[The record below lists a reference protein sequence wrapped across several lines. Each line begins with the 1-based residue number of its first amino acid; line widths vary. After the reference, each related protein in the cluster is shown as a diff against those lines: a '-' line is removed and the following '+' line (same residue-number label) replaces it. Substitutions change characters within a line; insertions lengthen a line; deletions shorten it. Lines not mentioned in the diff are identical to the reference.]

1 MSETE
6 TRIPRSDVSRAT
18 AGTRVLIGL
27 LQGLA
32 LYLIYQAAE
41 NGVWN
46 AGNSGLFAAL
56 LLVAAIAPGLAIS
69 GLGHIPARGL
79 LRWLIPASVVL
90 ALLGFYDIWRSVGA
104 PDWRYGVKPGDARY
118 PSPELWVHALAGFF
132 IAHSMV
138 TAAALDGRRIASY
151 RSYFEASWKLLIQIV
166 FASAFTGLSWL
177 VLVLGAALFHLIKLD
192 FLRDLLGEPWFAIPV
207 TTFAFAYA
215 LHITDVRPAIVRGIR
230 SLLLVLLSWILPVA
244 VLLIGGFLLA
254 LPFTGLDPLW
264 ATKQATALLLAA
276 AAVLVGLVN
285 AAFQDG
291 GVTDD
296 VAPPIRVS
304 ARIAALLPLP
314 MMLIAVYA
322 LGLRVAQYGWTVDRL
337 VAAFCIAV
345 ASCHAVGYFWA
356 AVRSPSWLAR
366 VVPVNV
372 AAAFFTLFLLFA
384 IFSPALDP
392 ARISVNSQVA
402 HLRAGKIA
410 AAAFDYDYLRF
421 SGKRFGQ
428 DALRNLQSESTLAD
442 AATVRLKAAAAL
454 AKQSEWNAK
463 PAKMSQAL
471 LATNITVWPK
481 GAALPTDFL
490 AQDWPAAMKDEAW
503 QYPECLRDS
512 GKTCDAYLI
521 DIDADGSPEVALQL
535 GSGSLGVLKRGGEG
549 WRRIGNLL
557 LPFNCPATR
566 EALRDGRFRLVAP
579 VLQELEIAGARY
591 RMDLDDKV
599 PECGE
604 AKKADVA
611 PASADRASVFP

>member
-1 MSETE
+1 MTETE
-6 TRIPRSDVSRAT
+6 SRVPRSDVSRAT

-69 GLGHIPARGL
+69 GLGHIPARSL
-79 LRWLIPASVVL
+79 LRWLVPAMAVL
-90 ALLGFYDIWRSVGA
+90 AVLGFYDIWRSLGA

-151 RSYFEASWKLLIQIV
+151 RSYFESSWKLLIQV
-166 FASAFTGLSWL
+166 AFAAAFTGLSWL

-192 FLRDLLGEPWFAIPV
+192 FLRDMLDEPWFAIPV

-230 SLLLVLLSWILPVA
+230 SLLMVLLSWILPVA

-254 LPFTGLDPLW
+254 LPFTGLEPLW

-291 GVTDD
+291 TVADD
-296 VAPPIRVS
+296 VAPPIRIS
-304 ARIAALLPLP
+304 ARIAALLLLPLVS
-314 MMLIAVYA
+314 IAIYA

-337 VAAFCIAV
+337 VAAFCVAV

-356 AVRSPSWLAR
+356 ALRSPSWLAR
-366 VVPVNV
+366 IAPVNV

-402 HLRAGKIA
+402 HLRDGKIT

-428 DALRNLQSESTLAD
+428 DALRNLQSDGTLAD
-442 AATVRLKAAAAL
+442 AATVRLKATAAL
-454 AKQSEWNAK
+454 AKQTEWNAQ
-463 PAKMSQAL
+463 PAKMSREL
-471 LATNITVWPK
+471 LAANIAVWPT
-481 GAALPTDFL
+481 GAALPADFL
-490 AQDWPAAMKDEAW
+490 SQDWPAAMKDQSW

-512 GKTCDAYLI
+512 GKRCDAYLA
-521 DIDADGSPEVALQL
+521 DLDADGVAEVLLQPDA
-535 GSGSLGVLKRGGEG
+535 GAMAVLKRGPEG
-549 WRRIGNLL
+549 WRRIGNLV
-557 LPFNCPATR
+557 LPFNCPGTR
-566 EALRDGRFRLVAP
+566 EALLAGRFAVVPP
-579 VLQELEIAGARY
+579 VLQELEIAGTRY

-599 PECGE
+599 PECSE
-604 AKKADVA
+604 AEKAGA
-611 PASADRASVFP
+611 PPAS

>member
-1 MSETE
+1 MTETE
-6 TRIPRSDVSRAT
+6 SRVPRSDVSRAT

-69 GLGHIPARGL
+69 GLGHIPARSL
-79 LRWLIPASVVL
+79 LRWLVPAALAL
-90 ALLGFYDIWRSVGA
+90 ALLGFYDIWRSLGA
-104 PDWRYGVKPGDARY
+104 PDWRYGVKPDDARY
-118 PSPELWVHALAGFF
+118 PSPELWLHALAGFF

-151 RSYFEASWKLLIQIV
+151 RSYFESSWKLLIQV
-166 FASAFTGLSWL
+166 AFAAAFTGLSWL

-192 FLRDLLGEPWFAIPV
+192 FLRDMLDEPWFAIPV

-230 SLLLVLLSWILPVA
+230 SLLMVLLSWILPVA
-244 VLLIGGFLLA
+244 VPLIGGFLLA
-254 LPFTGLDPLW
+254 LPFTGLEPLW

-291 GVTDD
+291 TVAYD
-296 VAPPIRVS
+296 VAPPIRIS
-304 ARIAALLPLP
+304 ARIAALLLLPLVS
-314 MMLIAVYA
+314 IAIYA

-356 AVRSPSWLAR
+356 ALRSPSWLAR
-366 VVPVNV
+366 IAPVNV

-384 IFSPALDP
+384 IFSPVLDP

-402 HLRAGKIA
+402 HLRDGKIS

-428 DALRNLQSESTLAD
+428 DALRDLQSDGTLAD
-442 AATVRLKAAAAL
+442 AATVRLKATAAL
-454 AKQSEWNAK
+454 AKQTEWNAQ
-463 PAKMSQAL
+463 PAKMSREL
-471 LATNITVWPK
+471 LAANIAVWPT
-481 GAALPTDFL
+481 GAALPADFL
-490 AQDWPAAMKDEAW
+490 SQDWLAAMENNAW

-512 GKTCDAYLI
+512 G
-521 DIDADGSPEVALQL
+521 
-535 GSGSLGVLKRGGEG
+535 
-549 WRRIGNLL
+549 
-557 LPFNCPATR
+557 
-566 EALRDGRFRLVAP
+566 
-579 VLQELEIAGARY
+579 
-591 RMDLDDKV
+591 
-599 PECGE
+599 
-604 AKKADVA
+604 
-611 PASADRASVFP
+611 